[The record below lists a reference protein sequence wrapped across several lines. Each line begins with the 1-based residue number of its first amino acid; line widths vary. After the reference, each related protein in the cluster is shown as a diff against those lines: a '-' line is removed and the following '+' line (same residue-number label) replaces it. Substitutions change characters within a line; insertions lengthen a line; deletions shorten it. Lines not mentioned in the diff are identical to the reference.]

1 MDIKDILLK
10 PKSYDQSELTISG
23 WVSYFRGN
31 EKVCFVEINDGSTIK
46 NLQVVF
52 KGFDFKL
59 LENLKPGSAAVIK
72 GKILHTPGKS
82 QEVEMQA
89 LELVDYKKA
98 DEDYP
103 IQNKE
108 IKLETLREIP
118 HLRHRTKV
126 LRAVMLIRSTLA
138 QEIHKY
144 FIDKNFYYMNSPI
157 ITSNDG
163 EGAGE
168 TFEVYGSEIKHF
180 FGKNNKATLGVTGQL
195 HGESYAV
202 GFKKIY
208 TFAPTFRAENSNTKK
223 HLAEFWMVEPE
234 VAFANLYDMI
244 NLAQDLLKNVLEK
257 TLEKNKFEFEFLS
270 EFLNINLKER
280 IELFTKSDLKIVDYR
295 DAIKE
300 LEKHK
305 DKFENK
311 DIKFGLDLGTEHER
325 YLVESIFKC
334 PIALVNFPKAFKA
347 FYMHQND
354 DGNTVAAFDLLIPQ
368 VGELIGGSQREVRY
382 EKLKQRINELNISEK
397 DFKWYLDLRRFGDMG
412 SSGFGLGFE
421 RLVVYA
427 TGIENIRD
435 SIPYPRT
442 VDNIKM

>member
-1 MDIKDILLK
+1 
-10 PKSYDQSELTISG
+10 
-23 WVSYFRGN
+23 
-31 EKVCFVEINDGSTIK
+31 
-46 NLQVVF
+46 
-52 KGFDFKL
+52 
-59 LENLKPGSAAVIK
+59 
-72 GKILHTPGKS
+72 
-82 QEVEMQA
+82 
-89 LELVDYKKA
+89 
-98 DEDYP
+98 
-103 IQNKE
+103 
-108 IKLETLREIP
+108 
-118 HLRHRTKV
+118 
-126 LRAVMLIRSTLA
+126 
-138 QEIHKY
+138 
-144 FIDKNFYYMNSPI
+144 
-157 ITSNDG
+157 
-163 EGAGE
+163 
-168 TFEVYGSEIKHF
+168 
-180 FGKNNKATLGVTGQL
+180 
-195 HGESYAV
+195 
-202 GFKKIY
+202 
-208 TFAPTFRAENSNTKK
+208 
-223 HLAEFWMVEPE
+223 MVEPE

-334 PIALVNFPKAFKA
+334 PIALINFPKAFKA